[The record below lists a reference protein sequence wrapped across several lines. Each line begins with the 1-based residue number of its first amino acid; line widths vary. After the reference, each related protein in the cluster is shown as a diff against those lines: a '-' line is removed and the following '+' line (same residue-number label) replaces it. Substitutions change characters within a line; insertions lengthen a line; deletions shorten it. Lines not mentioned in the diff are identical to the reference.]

1 MKKNGYVTID
11 FSTPGVINIRFERPY
26 FSTFVAPFDVD
37 FSDTGVDAYIVT
49 KIGESS
55 VELKDVLKV
64 PAGAAVVIGSK
75 RGSFSVPQ
83 SVNKVDAL
91 DGNLLKAA
99 TENIKDITGKYSFT
113 DSNLGFVFYPIPK
126 KEIPAGKGY
135 LEVESGAQYYKIDIL
150 KSFSNCI
157 TEIQD
162 SAYWGNELLKSVII
176 PDSVTKIGTHAFSDC
191 KNLSS
196 VIIPNSVTEIGK
208 YAFSV
213 CESLKNI
220 TIPDSVTKIEEGVFQ
235 NCKNLTNITIPD
247 SVTEIGALAFAG
259 CPCLTEISFPDSVTE
274 FDSFVI
280 DSLTSIVIPKSAKK
294 VERAFDH
301 CKGRNK
307 IIVSDGN
314 PVYDSRNNCN
324 AIIETM
330 SNTLILGCSMT
341 VIPNSVTKIASNAFT
356 FCEELKDITLPDSIK
371 EIERECFNNCRN
383 LTSIIIPN
391 SVTTI
396 KYSTFANCKSLK
408 SVIIP
413 NSVTCIESQAFFG
426 CESLTSIDIP
436 ESIKEIGDM
445 AFSYCPLKIINV
457 PAKKANFY
465 KSLLPEK
472 LHSLIVELPAEK
484 KTKK

>member
-1 MKKNGYVTID
+1 MKKNGNVTID
-11 FSTPGVINIRFERPY
+11 FSTPGVINIRFECKY

-64 PAGAAVVIGSK
+64 PAGAAVVIRSEK

-196 VIIPNSVTEIGK
+196 VIIPNSGQRL
-208 YAFSV
+208 
-213 CESLKNI
+213 ESM
-220 TIPDSVTKIEEGVFQ
+220 PSQ
-235 NCKNLTNITIPD
+235 
-247 SVTEIGALAFAG
+247 
-259 CPCLTEISFPDSVTE
+259 
-274 FDSFVI
+274 
-280 DSLTSIVIPKSAKK
+280 SAK
-294 VERAFDH
+294 A
-301 CKGRNK
+301 
-307 IIVSDGN
+307 
-314 PVYDSRNNCN
+314 
-324 AIIETM
+324 
-330 SNTLILGCSMT
+330 
-341 VIPNSVTKIASNAFT
+341 
-356 FCEELKDITLPDSIK
+356 
-371 EIERECFNNCRN
+371 
-383 LTSIIIPN
+383 
-391 SVTTI
+391 
-396 KYSTFANCKSLK
+396 
-408 SVIIP
+408 
-413 NSVTCIESQAFFG
+413 
-426 CESLTSIDIP
+426 
-436 ESIKEIGDM
+436 
-445 AFSYCPLKIINV
+445 
-457 PAKKANFY
+457 
-465 KSLLPEK
+465 
-472 LHSLIVELPAEK
+472 
-484 KTKK
+484 